1 MPQGL
6 NGGLNKCIYMSLYF
20 EVKVT
25 YDKTMENGMVK
36 KVTELY
42 LFDALSF
49 TEAESRAIEE
59 LTPFISGEFTVKACK
74 RTPIAEIFNLDAE
87 RYYLAKVG
95 FVQLNKQAGVEKRTI
110 SQIVVGATDFDD
122 ALQIFKEGMEGT
134 LADYEIVS
142 LSETQIIEVY
152 PAKLS

>member
-20 EVKVT
+20 EIKVT

-59 LTPFISGEFTVKACK
+59 LTPPLHQRRVYRQGLQAHSDC
-74 RTPIAEIFNLDAE
+74 RNLQP
-87 RYYLAKVG
+87 R
-95 FVQLNKQAGVEKRTI
+95 
-110 SQIVVGATDFDD
+110 S
-122 ALQIFKEGMEGT
+122 
-134 LADYEIVS
+134 
-142 LSETQIIEVY
+142 
-152 PAKLS
+152 

>member
-1 MPQGL
+1 MATYYQVVI
-6 NGGLNKCIYMSLYF
+6 K
-20 EVKVT
+20 
-25 YDKTMENGMVK
+25 YDKMQENGSVK
-36 KVTELY
+36 RVSEKY
-42 LFDALSF
+42 IADALSCTDAEARV
-49 TEAESRAIEE
+49 TEEMQ
-59 LTPFISGEFTVKACK
+59 PFISGDFLATSVKT
-74 RTPIAEIFNLDAE
+74 TPIAEIFNLDAE